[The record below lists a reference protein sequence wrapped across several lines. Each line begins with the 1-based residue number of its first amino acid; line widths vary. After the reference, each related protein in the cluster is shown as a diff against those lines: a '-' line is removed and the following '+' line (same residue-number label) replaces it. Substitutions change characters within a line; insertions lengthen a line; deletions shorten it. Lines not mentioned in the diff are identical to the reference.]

1 MSEERPISVRIMD
14 IEYRVA
20 CPPEEEPDLRT
31 AAEQLNRTME
41 EVRETGK
48 VMGTER
54 VAVMAALNISYE
66 LLTLKQQV
74 AATED
79 AVRGRARQ
87 LVEQLDTALR
97 HFEDEAGAE

>member
-20 CPPEEEPDLRT
+20 CPPDEEPDLRT
-31 AAEQLNRTME
+31 AAEQLNRTMAD
-41 EVRETGK
+41 VRETGK

-66 LLTLKQQV
+66 LLTLKRQFE
-74 AATED
+74 ALED
-79 AVRGRARQ
+79 TLRGRTRQ
-87 LVEQLDTALR
+87 LIEQVDTALR
-97 HFEDEAGAE
+97 HFEDEAEAE